1 MSESQVVFE
10 SKIKSTK
17 AIKVWFVIT
26 YKEKKVLVPDKVF
39 AMFQLHVWGFV
50 FGFVGDFGWSFM
62 GKKRKDKNKNK
73 VAKEIRMNRTTK
85 IGKSIDMNDY
95 D

>member
-10 SKIKSTK
+10 SKIKRTK

-50 FGFVGDFGWSFM
+50 FGFVVTLVGLLWA
-62 GKKRKDKNKNK
+62 KKEK
-73 VAKEIRMNRTTK
+73 TK
-85 IGKSIDMNDY
+85 TKTKWQKRY
-95 D
+95 V